1 MRDINLEDTIY
12 PKFTTRAFA
21 TGIPTTLAGTPVLSI
36 YEENNLTQITAGV
49 SITVDYDSVT
59 GLNQATIVATAA
71 NGYEAGKSYDLAI
84 TTGTVGGV
92 SVVGEVVASFTIE
105 DSAAAVDLANTTDGL
120 SAISSQISSLAA
132 APGVGARPFVPTTIT
147 VTSGT
152 GGSGTAADLAN
163 DDANIYSVNDNAGTL
178 TLDLDYQLDPDV
190 IIIQANFLAAAQ
202 GVSDDLTL
210 QFYDQVGLTYDTIDT
225 ITGANSLGYN
235 QFDKVVVGKYTT
247 DAGLFQVRITG
258 TGLSS
263 ATLSL
268 NVAVAY
274 GQSRAAGIA
283 NGSTLTLAATTN
295 NENFTGHNWNLALG
309 TQDIGGSYFAGC
321 KNVTGIGTAANG
333 SPYKFENIT
342 RINATLTS
350 EGLIRES
357 GITALTFTSSADAV
371 ADELNIRSNFS
382 VVSGAGS
389 PTLTWA
395 AVTKETSINV
405 RGWHG
410 GGTWIFTSDCTASI
424 EVEEGGTH
432 TVTTGGGDVEF
443 RGMAKALVLVTSG
456 TSTTNAI
463 ATVGP
468 ISISG
473 TGGTVNIYG
482 MHGAIT
488 DTSTGTA
495 VNDLGFDTADIAT
508 ILARGITTQADLDI
522 ITGADGVN
530 LLTATQASIDATEAD
545 TNELQADDVPGLIA
559 ALNDPT
565 AAAIATAVA
574 AYDMGNGRTIE
585 ESLAFLRNKWT
596 LIAGTLTVYDTDDT
610 TVLWTSTVTQTAGDP
625 VSASDPA

>member
-12 PKFTTRAFA
+12 PKFTTRIA
-21 TGIPTTLAGTPVLSI
+21 TGVPTTLAGTPVLSV
-36 YEENNLTQITAGV
+36 YEENNLVQITAGV
-49 SITVDYDSVT
+49 SVSVDYDGVT
-59 GLNQATIVATAA
+59 GLNQATVVATAA
-71 NGYEAGKSYDLAI
+71 NGYEIGKSYDLII
-84 TTGTVGGV
+84 TTGTAGGI
-92 SVVGEVVASFTIE
+92 SVVGEVVSSFTIE
-105 DSAAAVDLANTTDGL
+105 DSAAATDLANTTDGL
-120 SAISSQISSLAA
+120 SAISAQISSLAA

-152 GGSGTAADLAN
+152 GASGTAADLAN
-163 DDANIYSVNDNAGTL
+163 DDTAIYSVSDNAGTL

-190 IIIQANFLAAAQ
+190 IVIQANFLAAAQ

-225 ITGANSLGYN
+225 IAGANSLGYN

-268 NVAVAY
+268 NTAVAY
-274 GQSRAAGIA
+274 GQSRSAGIT
-283 NGSTLTLAATTN
+283 NGSTLTLTATTN

-309 TQDIGGSYFAGC
+309 SQDIGGSYFAGC
-321 KNVTGIGTAANG
+321 KNVTGIGTVANG
-333 SPYKFENIT
+333 SPFKFEGIT
-342 RINATLTS
+342 HINATLTS

-357 GITALTFTSSADAV
+357 GIDAITFTSSSGGV
-371 ADELNIRSNFS
+371 ADELDIRSSFS
-382 VVSGAGS
+382 VVPGTGS

-395 AVTKETSINV
+395 AVTKETSVNV

-410 GGTWIFTSDCTASI
+410 GGTWTFTSDCTASI

-443 RGMAKALVLVTSG
+443 RGMVKALVLVTSG
-456 TSTTNAI
+456 TSTTNII

-482 MHGAIT
+482 LHGVIT
-488 DTSTGTA
+488 DTSSGTT
-495 VNDLGFDTADIAT
+495 VNDLGFNTTDIAS
-508 ILARGITTQADLDI
+508 ILT
-522 ITGADGVN
+522 
-530 LLTATQASIDATEAD
+530 D
-545 TNELQADDVPGLIA
+545 TNELQTDWTDGGRLDVILDAVLAMLDDPRAEPIQGAPAVNADM
-559 ALNDPT
+559 
-565 AAAIATAVA
+565 ATKLDYLYKAW
-574 AYDMGNGRTIE
+574 
-585 ESLAFLRNKWT
+585 RNK
-596 LIAGTLTVYDTDDT
+596 A
-610 TVLWTSTVTQTAGDP
+610 TQTATEYSLFDDAGMTVDQK
-625 VSASDPA
+625 STDSSDGTTATKGEIAAGP